1 MTSSLLADCVCRCLL
16 VIIMEDKHDAVVN
29 CIYMIKYDRET
40 AFMSNEGRHDP
51 LLLVCKGSF
60 GSRYTC

>member
-1 MTSSLLADCVCRCLL
+1 MTSSLLADCVFRCLL

-40 AFMSNEGRHDP
+40 AFM
-51 LLLVCKGSF
+51 
-60 GSRYTC
+60 